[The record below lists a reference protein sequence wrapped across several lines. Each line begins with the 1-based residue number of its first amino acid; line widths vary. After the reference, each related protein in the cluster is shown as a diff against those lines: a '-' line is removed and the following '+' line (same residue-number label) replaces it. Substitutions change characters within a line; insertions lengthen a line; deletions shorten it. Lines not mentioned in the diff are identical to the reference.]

1 MRKNELSWMPKSDFG
16 CNMLAKLVLIFLV
29 FLFGVGPVSAA
40 TLVRFD
46 HQAVLQAREQP
57 VAEFLEEL
65 FGQIG
70 VPVMVDERITGTVNG
85 GFADSL
91 EEIYADI
98 ASSFQLAMY
107 YDGAIVHIYPAR
119 DINRRM
125 LYVSP
130 AVAKRVLASERSMQ
144 MQDAQNH
151 IESIDVGLIV
161 TGTRRFLEQ
170 VEELVNA
177 VKSDTKAYVP
187 ADTYRV
193 FRLRYAWADDVT
205 MVVGGQELTVPGVA
219 TLLRTLI
226 EPGSLAVPPGV
237 QRSVSPA
244 TLDGL
249 RGQGLSSQGQSQD
262 SSIQSGQG
270 RGQTVTAGLRGNTV
284 NTRIVADSI
293 NNAIVIRD
301 KPARM
306 ASYASLIDSLDREP
320 MMVEIEATIIDMD
333 TDRLRDLGT
342 VSYTHLTLP
351 TKA

>member
-119 DINRRM
+119 DIN
-125 LYVSP
+125 L
-130 AVAKRVLASERSMQ
+130 
-144 MQDAQNH
+144 
-151 IESIDVGLIV
+151 
-161 TGTRRFLEQ
+161 
-170 VEELVNA
+170 
-177 VKSDTKAYVP
+177 
-187 ADTYRV
+187 
-193 FRLRYAWADDVT
+193 
-205 MVVGGQELTVPGVA
+205 
-219 TLLRTLI
+219 
-226 EPGSLAVPPGV
+226 
-237 QRSVSPA
+237 
-244 TLDGL
+244 
-249 RGQGLSSQGQSQD
+249 
-262 SSIQSGQG
+262 
-270 RGQTVTAGLRGNTV
+270 
-284 NTRIVADSI
+284 
-293 NNAIVIRD
+293 
-301 KPARM
+301 
-306 ASYASLIDSLDREP
+306 SLIH
-320 MMVEIEATIIDMD
+320 I
-333 TDRLRDLGT
+333 
-342 VSYTHLTLP
+342 
-351 TKA
+351 